1 MANPLRAVTPG
12 IRRALRRAGIVV
24 SRVGS
29 PADRAT
35 MEGAFRALVARG
47 HRPAT
52 VIDIGASNGSW
63 SGSLRPFLPDARYL
77 LIEAQAIHEPA
88 LRAYCAAH
96 ANTSYVL
103 AAAGDHVGKIHFDT
117 SDPFGGVASD
127 SAFAAHEAIVPMTT
141 VDAAVAA
148 AGLAAPYLIK
158 IDTHGFELPILRGA
172 AHTLSATE
180 VVVMECY
187 NFHIAPEAL
196 TFDEMCGHMRGLGFR
211 CIDLVCPL
219 HRPLDDAFWQA
230 DLVFVRGDRPEF
242 TRRSYR

>member
-1 MANPLRAVTPG
+1 MKAMVRGL
-12 IRRALRRAGIVV
+12 LRRAGLAVN
-24 SRVGS
+24 RVGS
-29 PADRAT
+29 PTDRAT
-35 MEGAFRALVARG
+35 MDGAFRALVARG

-52 VIDIGASNGSW
+52 VIDIGASNGAW
-63 SGSLRPFLPDARYL
+63 SGALMAHLPTARYL
-77 LIEAQAIHEPA
+77 LIEAQGVHEPA
-88 LRAYCAAH
+88 LRTFCAAH
-96 ANTSYVL
+96 PNASYVL
-103 AAAGDHVGKIHFDT
+103 AAAGDREGTIHFDT
-117 SDPFGGVASD
+117 SDPLGGLASETP
-127 SAFAAHEAIVPMTT
+127 FAAHDAVVPMTT
-141 VDAAVAA
+141 VDAAVATA
-148 AGLAAPYLIK
+148 ALPGPYLLK
-158 IDTHGFELPILRGA
+158 FDTHGFELPILRGA
-172 AHTLSATE
+172 ARTLAATE